1 MRYLT
6 VKKFSSESGYTEA
19 AIRAKMA
26 DGTWLKDYVW
36 LKAPDGRVLIDVD
49 GYEAWVEAGKQSRSP
64 RGSKFRSVKSPKPVM
79 SLGPDLGSP
88 KPLV

>member
-64 RGSKFRSVKSPKPVM
+64 RGGKFRSLKRPRPVM